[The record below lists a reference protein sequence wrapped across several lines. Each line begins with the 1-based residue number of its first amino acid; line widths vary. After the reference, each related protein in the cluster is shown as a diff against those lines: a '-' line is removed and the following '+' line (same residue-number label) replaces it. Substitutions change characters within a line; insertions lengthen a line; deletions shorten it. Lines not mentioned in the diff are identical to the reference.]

1 LPCPQVTATTATTPG
16 SGSLSGAKSA
26 QAGQKERKKRFDKPE
41 GQSSRREAVV
51 CDAPEAMGRKAS
63 KPGRPVWVAP
73 ARNNQPGTS
82 CRRQAAGVNGR
93 TLYPIKKPGFG
104 ASEQSEVAQ

>member
-1 LPCPQVTATTATTPG
+1 
-16 SGSLSGAKSA
+16 
-26 QAGQKERKKRFDKPE
+26 
-41 GQSSRREAVV
+41 
-51 CDAPEAMGRKAS
+51 MGRKAS